1 MNFSRVIHELERER
15 LIRRRG
21 QMCLDTQVF
30 TGPKFNRGYAH
41 KVIFLERRRSWWLVL
56 LLLYYRTPII
66 IIIICD
72 LGRTFD
78 PDLASSDKGCD
89 LRCHLSGSR
98 PHHL

>member
-1 MNFSRVIHELERER
+1 
-15 LIRRRG
+15 
-21 QMCLDTQVF
+21 MCLDTQVF